1 MLNTSEYIVFG
12 FYEPFEFEFL
22 KLKKT
27 QNELPGGRAP
37 F

>member
-1 MLNTSEYIVFG
+1 MSEYFFG
-12 FYEPFEFEFL
+12 FDEPFEFEFL

-27 QNELPGGRAP
+27 QNELPGARAP